1 MPKGSDISPQSPL
14 RRGLAVVAV
23 LASRQAVRRH
33 GSVSPIAEFLAER
46 LTEQLAAEGVRLD
59 RVTVVSGEAERWHYE
74 IVVEGRS
81 FDFGFNHRERL
92 WCREV
97 TPGHEQ
103 ALVSND
109 EPGIA
114 TSPEAWHLALQR
126 IRCALRTPRVIQ
138 REPPII

>member
-1 MPKGSDISPQSPL
+1 M
-14 RRGLAVVAV
+14 

-33 GSVSPIAEFLAER
+33 GSVSPIAEFLADR
-46 LTEQLAAEGVRLD
+46 LTEQLAAEGVRVD
-59 RVTVVSGEAERWHYE
+59 RVNVVSGEAERWHYM
-74 IVVEGRS
+74 VVIADRT
-81 FDFGFNHRERL
+81 FDFGFNHRDLL

-114 TSPEAWHLALQR
+114 TSVEAWRMALGR
-126 IRCALRTPRVIQ
+126 IRGALRTSRIIRRDPPVI
-138 REPPII
+138 